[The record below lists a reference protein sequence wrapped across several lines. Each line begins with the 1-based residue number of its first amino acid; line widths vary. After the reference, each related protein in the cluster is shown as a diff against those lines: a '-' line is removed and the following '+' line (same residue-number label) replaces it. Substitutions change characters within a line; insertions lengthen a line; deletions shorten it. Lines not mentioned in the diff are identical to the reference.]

1 MIRVDIESIVMAA
14 GPVPSVVVLRER
26 KGGAGSGAPLR
37 ALSIQTGA
45 YEAAAIGGGMD
56 SDKAAPRPI
65 AHDVMLR
72 TVQEL
77 GAKIERVE
85 INRWEAP
92 VFYANVVL
100 DRGDGAGCHGED
112 GTDGGG
118 RDVDGDTA
126 EARSREIK
134 IDARPSDALALAAR
148 SNAPI
153 YVEDEV
159 MNRAGSIS
167 LQPDADPDSAKE
179 ELERFDEFVQGL
191 SPDDF

>member
-1 MIRVDIESIVMAA
+1 MAA

-92 VFYANVVL
+92 VFL
-100 DRGDGAGCHGED
+100 SLIHISEP
-112 GTDGGG
+112 T
-118 RDVDGDTA
+118 
-126 EARSREIK
+126 
-134 IDARPSDALALAAR
+134 RP
-148 SNAPI
+148 
-153 YVEDEV
+153 Y
-159 MNRAGSIS
+159 
-167 LQPDADPDSAKE
+167 
-179 ELERFDEFVQGL
+179 
-191 SPDDF
+191 